1 MLIDYYQNIIPA
13 FSKLKK
19 ALKGNI
25 YSIDRNDLFKYSR
38 ELENNTKDD
47 YKKLDSRLFSDF
59 EELLSFMQS
68 FSVKYELSDCN
79 QESIEKT
86 VAKSFSDIL
95 K

>member
-38 ELENNTKDD
+38 ELEKNTKDY

-79 QESIEKT
+79 QEAIEKT